1 MPSLIDMRRR
11 IRTVRNT
18 QQITKAMKMIS
29 AARLRRSQDR
39 VFNARPYANLL
50 KEVIES
56 LVGRI
61 ESPSH
66 PLLARRPQ
74 ERLVAI
80 VLSGDRGLCGA
91 FNTNI
96 VRATDRFLEE
106 HQDKQVDLVTVGR
119 KVRDYYRRRGRPIRR
134 QLVQIFSHLDFSHAR
149 EIADDVTA
157 AYAEGKTDGVVLIYN
172 EFKSILSQHLM
183 VEQLLPLRAFEPT
196 PARAAAY
203 EKVDYIYEE
212 PPREIYEGL
221 LPRYVESLIFRALLE
236 SAAAEHAARMTAMD
250 SATGN
255 AGEMIDNLT
264 LTMNRIRQ
272 ASITKEIIEVVSGA
286 AAL

>member
-29 AARLRRSQDR
+29 AARLRRAQDR

-61 ESPSH
+61 ETPAH

-96 VRATDRFLEE
+96 VRATERFLEE
-106 HQDKQVDLVTVGR
+106 HQAEQVELITVGR
-119 KVRDYYRRRGRPIRR
+119 KARDYYRRRGRPIRR
-134 QLVQIFSHLDFSHAR
+134 ELVQIFSRLDFTHAR
-149 EIADDVTA
+149 EIAADVTA
-157 AYAEGKTDGVVLIYN
+157 AYAEGSTDGVVLIYN
-172 EFKSILSQHLM
+172 EFKSILSQRIM
-183 VEQLLPLRAFEPT
+183 VEQLLPLRAFQPT
-196 PARAAAY
+196 PARAAAA

-212 PPREIYEGL
+212 PPQEIYEGL
-221 LPRYVESLIFRALLE
+221 LPKYVESLIFRALLE

-250 SATGN
+250 SATSN
-255 AGEMIDNLT
+255 AGDMIDNLT

-272 ASITKEIIEVVSGA
+272 AAITKEIIEVVSGA